1 MGGES
6 ADRRT
11 CKFALIHDAVTLGA
25 VTRSA
30 PELAPSRRP
39 RQVGRARWPA
49 TRTTRLLGSALL
61 LCLVWAAMPTQQ
73 LSATATATGR
83 LHSVLTRTSLGLRT
97 VRVGYAH
104 QWHRAACYQ
113 GPTHGTYHR
122 TRIPASGVPW
132 HRRLHFPRFALKSI
146 APEPAAAPVWSVRHW
161 TDASLGNHRARL
173 RLPGQRAEGWHRAA
187 WPHGQS
193 GLYGSA
199 TARPLRLLRVRRSA
213 LTLTA
218 LPWQTAALRHPSPP
232 RVLALAAS
240 KVTNPTTLCHPG
252 LGRSGVATAGHR
264 GGGAAAAAARAR
276 HRPPRD

>member
-1 MGGES
+1 MQV
-6 ADRRT
+6 RP
-11 CKFALIHDAVTLGA
+11 ALDAVTLGA

-83 LHSVLTRTSLGLRT
+83 LHSVLTRTSLGIRT

-113 GPTHGTYHR
+113 GPTHPYAYQPRAYRGTAGCTSLALR
-122 TRIPASGVPW
+122 SSRSRPSRPPRPCGACATGPTPRSATTERGCGCPGSVP
-132 HRRLHFPRFALKSI
+132 RGGTAPPGRMVKAAASI
-146 APEPAAAPVWSVRHW
+146 AAPR
-161 TDASLGNHRARL
+161 LGPCGSSGL
-173 RLPGQRAEGWHRAA
+173 RL
-187 WPHGQS
+187 
-193 GLYGSA
+193 
-199 TARPLRLLRVRRSA
+199 SA

-218 LPWQTAALRHPSPP
+218 LPWQTAALRHPSSP

-252 LGRSGVATAGHR
+252 LGRSGVATARYR